1 MCALS
6 SKHPLSNLQALELG
20 VGLIQ
25 TQMKQMPI
33 ANAQVLRAEVG
44 MSVRCANKESVE
56 RFMRVGRLAKSSR
69 NLKTSEAYLD
79 AP

>member
-1 MCALS
+1 
-6 SKHPLSNLQALELG
+6 
-20 VGLIQ
+20 
-25 TQMKQMPI
+25 MKQMPI

-56 RFMRVGRLAKSSR
+56 RFMRGGRLAKSSR